1 MIAHQSISLAFRS
14 VVYFLGSV
22 ILNECPDSGGTENV
36 GNDWDVVESGRC
48 EEVHISDINV
58 VAYEKD

>member
-1 MIAHQSISLAFRS
+1 MEGEEFLNKRPVS
-14 VVYFLGSV
+14 VW
-22 ILNECPDSGGTENV
+22 LNAD
-36 GNDWDVVESGRC
+36 GNDRNVVESGRC